1 MYYGDSGK
9 ILFAVFGSIF
19 LIVAGFYWHQSLFVI
34 RVLADLFLLNLPPHL
49 QTWVRTFFHIHSAA
63 S

>member
-9 ILFAVFGSIF
+9 IILVVFAAILLV
-19 LIVAGFYWHQSLFVI
+19 VAGLYWHQTLFAI
-34 RVLADLFLLNLPPHL
+34 RFLADLLLLNLPPHL
-49 QTWVRTFFHIHSAA
+49 QGWLRAFFHIHSA